1 MKMKVKVIN
10 ENDKSVTKYNVEIC
24 DSRCCKLKFPYRWI
38 PIFMTVVSILSG
50 AYLAYIG
57 IFKESMKIEN
67 IILPA
72 IFMVSA
78 IVSGL
83 VALKLIKPFAKMAF
97 LGKIMQCSKCMI
109 CCDLCDDDNSNKN
122 QTQGNKSKKDNTDKN
137 DGKDDASD
145 NQQDRGS
152 QNENN
157 EPDEREGSET
167 QGGDNSNSG
176 SQPKDNKDD
185 EPSNIAKAKLDAEK
199 DLIKKFCD
207 TLVEL

>member
-1 MKMKVKVIN
+1 MKTN
-10 ENDKSVTKYNVEIC
+10 ENDKSVTKHNNEERC

-38 PIFMTVVSILSG
+38 PIVMTVVSILSG
-50 AYLAYIG
+50 APLAYIA
-57 IFKESMKIEN
+57 IFRQSMKIEN

-72 IFMVSA
+72 IVIVSA

-83 VALKLIKPFAKMAF
+83 VALKLIKPFAKMVF
-97 LGKIMQCSKCMI
+97 LGKIIQCSKCMI
-109 CCDLCDDDNSNKN
+109 CCDLCNDDNSNKN
-122 QTQGNKSKKDNTDKN
+122 QTQGNKSKEVKTGKN
-137 DGKDDASD
+137 DGKDAASD

-167 QGGDNSNSG
+167 QGVDNSNSG
-176 SQPKDNKDD
+176 SQAKDNKDD
-185 EPSNIAKAKLDAEK
+185 EHGSIAKAKLDAEK

-207 TLVEL
+207 TLTEL

>member
-1 MKMKVKVIN
+1 MKMKVKVTN
-10 ENDKSVTKYNVEIC
+10 ENNNSVTKYNVEIC
-24 DSRCCKLKFPYRWI
+24 DSQCCKLKFPYRWI

-50 AYLAYIG
+50 APLAYIG

-109 CCDLCDDDNSNKN
+109 CCDLCNDDNSNKN
-122 QTQGNKSKKDNTDKN
+122 QTQGDESKEVKSDKN
-137 DGKDDASD
+137 
-145 NQQDRGS
+145 
-152 QNENN
+152 E
-157 EPDEREGSET
+157 
-167 QGGDNSNSG
+167 
-176 SQPKDNKDD
+176 D
-185 EPSNIAKAKLDAEK
+185 EPSNIVKAKLDAEK